1 MSELFTMTPRSNFLE
16 GLCGPW
22 ALQWVHMSYIYKKK
36 KSENDHE
43 TSPQY
48 FTAAVTAE
56 ITLALQCKESLRK
69 PMSVVGCGVMTLLC
83 Q

>member
-1 MSELFTMTPRSNFLE
+1 MARGQCN
-16 GLCGPW
+16 G
-22 ALQWVHMSYIYKKK
+22 YICLIFAK

-56 ITLALQCKESLRK
+56 ITLALRCKESLRK
-69 PMSVVGCGVMTLLC
+69 PVSVVGCGVMTLLC